1 METLQLTAYHKSL
14 IERSGGDIDVLALR
28 LFLDAREQNQMA
40 FELLEMTGD
49 EVYTRETFVK
59 AAKILIENQ
68 T

>member
-1 METLQLTAYHKSL
+1 MGILQLTAYHRYL

-28 LFLDAREQNQMA
+28 IFFDAREQNQMA
-40 FELLEMTGD
+40 FELLELTGD
-49 EVYTRETFVK
+49 KAYSRETFIK